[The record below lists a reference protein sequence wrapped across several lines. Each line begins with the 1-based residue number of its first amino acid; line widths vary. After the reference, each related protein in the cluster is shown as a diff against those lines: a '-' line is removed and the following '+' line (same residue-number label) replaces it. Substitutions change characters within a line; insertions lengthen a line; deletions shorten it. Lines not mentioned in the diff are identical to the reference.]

1 MKKRIL
7 ALSLLA
13 LVGVTGCNK
22 EEPTPKVEISN
33 ELTTELLESLQGS
46 VELEGVANIKYGKA
60 DNITDITVSYTDSS
74 YYYNGYDTVN
84 KSYNIGQIYKMGGV
98 PTLVLVNNKN
108 EYIYKERKD
117 NKGNIESWDTYAN
130 PFKGLSV
137 FDFVK
142 DETKDGLYHYL
153 TYTDTQKNFVISLC
167 KSLTAYTVPEF
178 EDFTIQVIDGQVN
191 RISFVSTVEASA
203 FGDSQ
208 FFADFGVKA
217 IGNEVKPKAFP
228 DKFEHK
234 PEHDKSAAALKKL
247 NTVPV
252 SGVTT
257 VKETY
262 TGKWED
268 ATDSP
273 YKFAY
278 TDSYCLVTDES
289 YQDGSGYVVVD
300 GEAYEVK
307 YEVGK
312 DGAATYTKKF
322 FATKDKDGNAI
333 TTLAGYRGDIEYLV
347 AELFEVRDDKH
358 FVYEGDYTKYASYY
372 YSLTSNPY
380 AQQCRHIEI
389 TLNDN
394 YDIEEIYMTDD
405 EYYKVNVKIEK
416 YGDAVT
422 APWAEAGLINEED
435 PRLKFVGTFT
445 GKVDEAT
452 TVKVVVTSDHKIT
465 LDGKE
470 ATDVTYNQR
479 NDKFTFKVDNIEYD
493 LKQNWKGVYQLYNK
507 SNFKTTDLTKE

>member
-1 MKKRIL
+1 MKKIIL

-22 EEPTPKVEISN
+22 EEPAPKVEVSN
-33 ELTTELLESLQGS
+33 ELTTELLESLSGS

-98 PTLVLVNNKN
+98 PTIVLVNNKN

-117 NKGNIESWDTYAN
+117 KKGNIESWDTYAN

-137 FDFVK
+137 FDFTK

-153 TYTDTQKNFVISLC
+153 TYTDSQKNFVINLA
-167 KSLTAYTVPEF
+167 KSLTAYTVPAF
-178 EDFTIQVIDGQVN
+178 EDFTIQVIDGKVN
-191 RISFVSTVEASA
+191 RISFVSTVEVSA

-208 FFADFGVKA
+208 FLADFGVKA
-217 IGNEVKPKAFP
+217 TGKEVKPKAFP
-228 DKFEHK
+228 KQFEHK
-234 PEHDKSAAALKKL
+234 PEHDKLAAALKKL

-257 VKETY
+257 VNETSD
-262 TGKWED
+262 GNWEK
-268 ATDSP
+268 ATKTN
-273 YKFAY
+273 YKFTY
-278 TDSYCLVTDES
+278 SDSYCLVSDDYYNE
-289 YQDGSGYVVVD
+289 GNGYVVVD

-307 YEVGK
+307 SEVGE
-312 DGAATYTKKF
+312 DGITTYTKKF
-322 FATKDKDGNAI
+322 FATKDKEGNAI
-333 TTLAGYRGDIEYLV
+333 TLAGLRGDIEYLA
-347 AELFEVRDDKH
+347 AELFEIKDDKH
-358 FVYEGDYTKYASYY
+358 FVYEGDYSDNASYY
-372 YSLTSNPY
+372 YSLTQNPY
-380 AQQCRHIEI
+380 AAQCRHIEI
-389 TLNDN
+389 TLDDN
-394 YDIEEIYMTDD
+394 YDIKEIYMTED
-405 EYYKVNVKIEK
+405 EYYKVNVKIEN

-422 APWAEAGLINEED
+422 APWAEVGLLNEED

-445 GKVDEAT
+445 GKLDEAT
-452 TVKVVVTSDHKIT
+452 SVKVVVSADYKIT

-470 ATDVTYNQR
+470 GTEVTYNQR
-479 NDKFTFKVDNIEYD
+479 IDKFTFKVDGIEYD

-507 SNFKTTDLTKE
+507 DTYKTTDLTKE